1 MEGPLARYHA
11 VLKAVADSPS
21 GLQAGQLARSLGLP
35 RSTAHRLAVALDEV
49 GYLQQSRVGH
59 FELGPALD
67 EILSKR
73 LLASQQVHAFTPALR
88 RLTLELGET
97 AFCAKLEGGGVAIID
112 ALVPSERDRAH
123 IFPGLGERPLDRCS
137 SSRAILAF
145 RDDSEVNRWLDHEGR
160 GKGGADRDRLRDLLG
175 EVRRSGYS
183 VCDGEIDEG
192 IFSVACPVMLGPF
205 GVLYSI
211 GVTGPVA
218 RMKERRLDDVVSVI
232 AEVAREASIAVM
244 SDVSARAT
252 RSPPRPSKEKREEMP

>member
-11 VLKAVADSPS
+11 VLKAVADSPN
-21 GLQAGQLARSLGLP
+21 GLHAAQLARSTGLP

-49 GYLQQSRVGH
+49 GYLQQSTPGQ

-67 EILSKR
+67 EILSMR
-73 LLASQQVHAFTPALR
+73 LLASQQAHAFTPALR

-97 AFCAKLEGGGVAIID
+97 AFCAKLEAGGVSIVD

-145 RDDSEVNRWLDHEGR
+145 RDESEVNHWLDQEGR
-160 GKGGADRDRLRDLLG
+160 NGGPDRERLRDLLG
-175 EVRRSGYS
+175 QVRKSGYS

-192 IFSVACPVMLGPF
+192 IFSVACPVRLGPF

-232 AEVAREASIAVM
+232 SEVAREASIAVM
-244 SDVSARAT
+244 SSVSARAT
-252 RSPPRPSKEKREEMP
+252 KSLQPSKGKREETT

>member
-1 MEGPLARYHA
+1 MERPLARYHA

-21 GLQAGQLARSLGLP
+21 GLQAGQLARLLGLP

-49 GYLQQSRVGH
+49 GYLQQSQVGH

-97 AFCAKLEGGGVAIID
+97 AFCAKLAGGVVAIID

-145 RDDSEVNRWLDHEGR
+145 RDDSEVNRWLDQEGR
-160 GKGGADRDRLRDLLG
+160 GEGADRDRLRDLLG

-218 RMKERRLDDVVSVI
+218 RMKERRLQDVVSVI

-252 RSPPRPSKEKREEMP
+252 ASSRLPKEKREEMP